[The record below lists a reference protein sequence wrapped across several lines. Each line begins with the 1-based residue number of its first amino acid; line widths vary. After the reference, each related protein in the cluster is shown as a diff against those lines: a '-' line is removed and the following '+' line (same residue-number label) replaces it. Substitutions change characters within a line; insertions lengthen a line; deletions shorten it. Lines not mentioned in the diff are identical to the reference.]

1 MRKKFLKLNNFMKGL
16 LWIFCFVVMG
26 FAGSFMDEKYDETL
40 ISYIASVFFLTS
52 LAFIFIIPYWL
63 YKQRKLIEKQN
74 REQELE
80 QAVIKQK
87 KSDAEKEL
95 KRNEYLASVEM
106 KKQEREIEIKNLSK
120 KYESLHIILTG
131 NKKIEMQDNI
141 SFCEI
146 NDEVEIEYNYDNGKL
161 LVSSGYDIGYLPNKY
176 DYLIDVSHKAFV
188 ESIDLND
195 EDDYVV
201 SIIAFLINK
210 PRELSLP
217 LYTKVVGVTF
227 ENRQEHL
234 INSKKNN
241 ELIIKHTPTSEHPN
255 SMVVINKSIDKVLGY
270 IKSELAKDLINKYG
284 ELCTFKGTIKEI
296 TGGEKNNNYGCNISI
311 DKIV

>member
-1 MRKKFLKLNNFMKGL
+1 MLKKNLKEMS
-16 LWIFCFVVMG
+16 I
-26 FAGSFMDEKYDETL
+26 
-40 ISYIASVFFLTS
+40 
-52 LAFIFIIPYWL
+52 
-63 YKQRKLIEKQN
+63 
-74 REQELE
+74 
-80 QAVIKQK
+80 
-87 KSDAEKEL
+87 
-95 KRNEYLASVEM
+95 EM

>member
-95 KRNEYLASVEM
+95 KRNEY
-106 KKQEREIEIKNLSK
+106 
-120 KYESLHIILTG
+120 
-131 NKKIEMQDNI
+131 
-141 SFCEI
+141 
-146 NDEVEIEYNYDNGKL
+146 
-161 LVSSGYDIGYLPNKY
+161 
-176 DYLIDVSHKAFV
+176 
-188 ESIDLND
+188 
-195 EDDYVV
+195 
-201 SIIAFLINK
+201 
-210 PRELSLP
+210 
-217 LYTKVVGVTF
+217 
-227 ENRQEHL
+227 
-234 INSKKNN
+234 
-241 ELIIKHTPTSEHPN
+241 
-255 SMVVINKSIDKVLGY
+255 
-270 IKSELAKDLINKYG
+270 
-284 ELCTFKGTIKEI
+284 
-296 TGGEKNNNYGCNISI
+296 
-311 DKIV
+311 